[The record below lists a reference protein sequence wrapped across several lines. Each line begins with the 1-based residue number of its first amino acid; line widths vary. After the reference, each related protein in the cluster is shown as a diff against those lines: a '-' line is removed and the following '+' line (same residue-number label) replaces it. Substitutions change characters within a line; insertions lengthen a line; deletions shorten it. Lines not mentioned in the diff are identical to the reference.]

1 MLKKVI
7 GQHDKDDLIGD
18 HREGA
23 LRVNP
28 EQAPAFRPESRRVD
42 CFWNR
47 GSACRGVGGRQNK
60 ALPTFVQRGILQD
73 RCCQN
78 RTGGTV
84 PHAADPGFRGLR
96 SPGNLGYVL
105 RPLQSHSECGNRRE

>member
-1 MLKKVI
+1 LDGKKLWIVE
-7 GQHDKDDLIGD
+7 
-18 HREGA
+18 REVKGLTDFGMGGLHA
-23 LRVNP
+23 
-28 EQAPAFRPESRRVD
+28 
-42 CFWNR
+42 
-47 GSACRGVGGRQNK
+47 GGVGGRQNK